1 MQSDA
6 KTPDEYIAN
15 LPADRMA
22 VMSKIRSTILE
33 NIPQG
38 FKEEMGYG
46 MLGYVVPHSI
56 FPAGYH
62 CDPKLPLPFLSLASQ
77 KNYISF
83 YHMGLYAESNLL
95 DWFTSEYSK
104 TGYKLDMGKCCVRF
118 KKMDKI
124 PYEVLGEL
132 SKKITV
138 NEWIEIYQKNYL
150 R

>member
-15 LPADRMA
+15 LTADRMA